1 MGSRRRGSIWIVGA
15 SVMGFGVVAACG
27 GTMPTPTSSS
37 AGPAVLGIDWGR
49 AERVERPVN
58 YTATLNPSEKVPDH
72 PILRIPGQAIMAD
85 VATHPDGSLL
95 AVGFVPPVFTAAS
108 WTSKDGNDWAL
119 HPIDPGEFTFAVGVA
134 AGDDGSAVA
143 VGRSRG
149 DPVAWTSVDGATWEK
164 HTAPTLDPRTAERM
178 TTVSA
183 TPGGYLA
190 GGSAGPE
197 LADRHAR
204 FWRSVDGLTWDAV
217 LDDPAAFAGAEV
229 RSITRLGDALVAV
242 GVVGTAQKAT
252 AAVAWISRDG
262 QTWARVDDPSFDG
275 AVAVS
280 VAAAP
285 FGGLVAVGS
294 DVPRH
299 EAIAWTSS
307 DGQHWTRV
315 PRTAAT
321 TRDPGFVWMTD
332 VAAIGD
338 VLVATGME
346 QPLQR
351 ATATSWVSRDGVHW
365 DPANDAP
372 VQEQG
377 EFYAITPGGPGAVVV
392 GAFGGPDSYVP
403 TVWLSPAR

>member
-1 MGSRRRGSIWIVGA
+1 MSSRRRGSIWTVGA
-15 SVMGFGVVAACG
+15 SVIGFGVVAACG
-27 GTMPTPTSSS
+27 GPTPTPTSSG

-49 AERVERPVN
+49 AAHVERPVN

-95 AVGFVPPVFTAAS
+95 AVGYVPPVFTAAA

-134 AGDDGSAVA
+134 AGEGGSAVA

-149 DPVAWTSVDGATWEK
+149 DPVAWTSADGSTWER
-164 HTAPTLDPRTAERM
+164 HVAPVLHPATAERM
-178 TTVSA
+178 TTVIA
-183 TPGGYLA
+183 IPDGFLA

-204 FWRSVDGLTWDAV
+204 FWRSVDGRSWDAV
-217 LDDPAAFAGAEV
+217 PDDTAAFADSEV
-229 RSITRLGDALVAV
+229 RSIVRFDGGFVAV
-242 GVVGTAQKAT
+242 GVAGSAQQST
-252 AAVAWISRDG
+252 AAVAWVSRDG
-262 QTWARVDDPSFDG
+262 QRWARVDDPSFDG
-275 AVAVS
+275 AVAAS
-280 VAAAP
+280 VAAP
-285 FGGLVAVGS
+285 PSGGLVAVGS
-294 DVPRH
+294 DVARH

-307 DGQHWTRV
+307 DGQHWTRA
-315 PRTAAT
+315 PQTAAT

-365 DPANDAP
+365 EPAHDAP

>member
-1 MGSRRRGSIWIVGA
+1 MVGRHHHA
-15 SVMGFGVVAACG
+15 IRTFGVAVLLMGAACG
-27 GTMPTPTSSS
+27 CGGVTPTPTSSA

-49 AERVERPVN
+49 AERVERPAN

-85 VATHPDGSLL
+85 VATHPDGSLV
-95 AVGFVPPVFTAAS
+95 AVGYVPPVFTAEA
-108 WTSKDGNDWAL
+108 WTSKDGTDWAL
-119 HPIDPGEFTFAVGVA
+119 HPIDPDEFTFAVGVA
-134 AGDDGSAVA
+134 AGEGGSAVA

-149 DPVAWTSVDGATWEK
+149 DPVAWTSADGTTWEK
-164 HTAPTLDPRTAERM
+164 HTVPVLDPKTAERM
-178 TTVSA
+178 TTVIA
-183 TPGGYLA
+183 TPDGYLA

-204 FWRSVDGLTWDAV
+204 FWRSVDGRTWDAV
-217 LDDPAAFAGAEV
+217 PDDAAAFADAEV
-229 RSITRLGDALVAV
+229 RSITRFGDASIAV

-252 AAVAWISRDG
+252 AAVAWISLDG
-262 QTWARVDDPSFDG
+262 QHWTRVDDPSFDG

-294 DVPRH
+294 DVARH
-299 EAIAWTSS
+299 EAIVWTSS
-307 DGQHWTRV
+307 DGRQWTRA

-365 DPANDAP
+365 EPAHDAP

-377 EFYAITPGGPGAVVV
+377 EFYAITTGGPGAVVV